1 LAAEI
6 IPPFSSTNLTQIARS
21 KDAFMMGRI
30 TFYNTVRNYGFI
42 LCADGSS
49 IFFHKNS
56 CDKEPV
62 LSANVSFDVAPPF
75 REGKPPQAVKVVILA
90 VAGGE

>member
-1 LAAEI
+1 
-6 IPPFSSTNLTQIARS
+6 
-21 KDAFMMGRI
+21 MMGRI
-30 TFYNTVRNYGFI
+30 TFYNTVKKYGFI

-62 LSANVSFDVAPPF
+62 LSALVTFDVAPPF
-75 REGKPPQAVKVVILA
+75 REGQKLQAANVVIGP
-90 VAGGE
+90 VDVTGGV